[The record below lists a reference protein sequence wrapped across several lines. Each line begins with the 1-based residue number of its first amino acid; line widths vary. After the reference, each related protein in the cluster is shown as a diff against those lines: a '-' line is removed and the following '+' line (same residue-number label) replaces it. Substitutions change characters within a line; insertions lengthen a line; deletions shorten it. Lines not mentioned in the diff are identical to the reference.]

1 MIPTITLKCVGAPSD
16 HAPMSLHLG
25 GGPSTAHDGRVAA
38 TESSD
43 RIPGHRVFAPGRRV
57 LSAFGLVP
65 RFAVVLVI
73 LTVPLT
79 VISWGYVSGAAADRV
94 FTQREIAGAAVL
106 AATIDPM
113 AVSIAGRWSPTEGS
127 TLADASA
134 PLAAAVTDHADM
146 FELEPLWRSASVSL
160 QGAVDRADTAAFAE
174 ATDALGDFIV
184 EVADHSNLTLD
195 PELDTYYLMDAAQN
209 RYPALLVAIGEAE
222 HRIAAL
228 ASGADSSAERWA
240 AERDLARVVAA
251 ELDALATGHWTVAEE
266 TDEPAVRRR
275 ATERA
280 ALASQRADALDAAI
294 DATTDGI
301 APAGNQAS
309 AATSAAQE
317 LALTS
322 MPTTTEIRADWQQ
335 ATDELARLLEARLDQ
350 MNDSSRR
357 LLALAL
363 VCLAVALYLL
373 LALFSGLLRPLRDM
387 RSVLARAGDGDLSAR
402 VRTEGSDELADVSR
416 SINDTVAR
424 VAAVNAELHRRATH
438 DGLTG
443 LPNRVR
449 FVELLEEHMSVAR
462 PGAPIALAF
471 VDLDSFKAVNDL
483 HGHHNGDVVLR
494 TVAERL
500 QSATPSGTICS
511 RLSGDEYAL
520 LFGPGVE
527 PDAVRHAAQR
537 VLGVIGEPIDL
548 ADRRGR
554 IVLEGASLGL
564 AFHDGTDGLDAEGLL
579 AAADFAMY
587 DAKSTAPGLVREF
600 TTELAATVRRRAS
613 MRGELTRALAE
624 PRRSGLTVAY
634 QPIVDLRSQ
643 AVAGCEALARWTS
656 PTLGVV
662 SPAEFVPLA
671 ESIGL
676 ITTLGQYVLG
686 EAAGQLARGQRRR
699 PDLYMSVNVSALALS
714 DGLLE
719 LQVEQAAAAAGVAPE
734 TFWLELTESAMMVD
748 PQGAARR
755 ISSIRR
761 LGHPVAIDDFGTGY
775 SSLAYLHS
783 LELSALKVDRS
794 FVESLDDPTAA
805 TNRHILQMT
814 LELARHL
821 GLDIIAEGIETQAQ
835 HDALLDLG
843 VTRGQGFFMH
853 RPMTGEALEAL
864 LDAAAAPPMP
874 ALPPAHAPVD
884 PPIVAPMSHAG

>member
-1 MIPTITLKCVGAPSD
+1 
-16 HAPMSLHLG
+16 MSLHRSA
-25 GGPSTAHDGRVAA
+25 GPRSAHDGRASTA
-38 TESSD
+38 ETTD
-43 RIPGHRVFAPGRRV
+43 RTGRAGRTSGHRAFAPGRRV
-57 LSAFGLVP
+57 LATFGLVQ
-65 RFAVVLVI
+65 RFAVVLLI

-79 VISWGYVSGAAADRV
+79 VISWGYVSGAAADRD
-94 FTQREIAGAAVL
+94 FTEREIAGVVVL
-106 AATIDPM
+106 EATIDPM
-113 AVSIAGRWSPTEGS
+113 AASVDGRWSPAGN
-127 TLADASA
+127 SA
-134 PLAAAVTDHADM
+134 LVEAQAALAAAVADHADTI
-146 FELEPLWRSASVSL
+146 ELDSPWRDVSTAV
-160 QGAVDRADTAAFAE
+160 QGAIDGGDASAHADAA
-174 ATDALGDFIV
+174 DALRDFIV
-184 EVADHSNLTLD
+184 DVGDRSNLTLD
-195 PELDTYYLMDAAQN
+195 PELDSYYLMDAAQY
-209 RYPALLVAIGEAE
+209 RYPTLLVTLGEAE
-222 HRIAAL
+222 QRVEGFAT
-228 ASGADSSAERWA
+228 SRDSVAERWS
-240 AERDLARVVAA
+240 AERDLARLVAA
-251 ELDALATGHWTVAEE
+251 ELDALAAGHWTVADE
-266 TDEPAVRRR
+266 TDDPVVRVR

-280 ALASQRADALDAAI
+280 ILASRRADSIDAAI
-294 DATTDGI
+294 DGVAADGI
-301 APAGNQAS
+301 AADGIGTTD
-309 AATSAAQE
+309 AALDAQE
-317 LALTS
+317 AALAS
-322 MPTTTEIRADWQQ
+322 MPTTAEISADWKQV
-335 ATDELARLLEARLDQ
+335 TDELAGLLDARLDS

-373 LALFSGLLRPLRDM
+373 LSLFSGLLRSLRDM
-387 RSVLARAGDGDLSAR
+387 RDVLARAGNGDLTAR
-402 VRTEGSDELADVSR
+402 VRPEGSDELADVSR
-416 SINDTVAR
+416 SINDTVAS
-424 VAAVNAELHRRATH
+424 VAAVNAELRRRATH

-443 LPNRVR
+443 LPNRGH
-449 FVELLEEHMSVAR
+449 FVELLQERMALAR
-462 PGAPIALAF
+462 PGASIALAF

-511 RLSGDEYAL
+511 RLAGDEYAL
-520 LFGPGVE
+520 LLGPGVE
-527 PDAVRHAAQR
+527 PDVVRAAAQR

-548 ADRRGR
+548 ADQRVR

-613 MRGELTRALAE
+613 MRSELTRALAE

-686 EAAGQLARGQRRR
+686 EAAQQLARGQHHR
-699 PDLYMSVNVSALALS
+699 PDLYMSVNVSALALT

-719 LQVEQAAAAAGVAPE
+719 LQVEQAASAAGIAPE

-748 PQGAARR
+748 PEVAARR

-761 LGHPVAIDDFGTGY
+761 RGHPVAVDDFGTGY

-794 FVESLDDPTAA
+794 FVESLDDPAAA

-821 GLDIIAEGIETQAQ
+821 GLDVIAEGIETQAQ
-835 HDALLDLG
+835 HDALVDLG

-853 RPMTGEALEAL
+853 RPMPGEALDAL
-864 LDAAAAPPMP
+864 LGGPSAPS
-874 ALPPAHAPVD
+874 VD
-884 PPIVAPMSHAG
+884 PSPTVAPDVAPLSHVG

>member
-1 MIPTITLKCVGAPSD
+1 MFLHRGA
-16 HAPMSLHLG
+16 
-25 GGPSTAHDGRVAA
+25 GPRSAHDGRAPT
-38 TESSD
+38 TESTD
-43 RIPGHRVFAPGRRV
+43 RIPGHRAFAPGRRV
-57 LSAFGLVP
+57 LAVFGLVP
-65 RFAVVLVI
+65 RFGVVLLI

-79 VISWGYVSGAAADRV
+79 VISWGYVSGAAADRD
-94 FTQREIAGAAVL
+94 FTAREIAGVAVL
-106 AATIDPM
+106 EATIDPM
-113 AVSIAGRWSPTEGS
+113 AASVDGRRSTAGNSA
-127 TLADASA
+127 LVDAQVA
-134 PLAAAVTDHADM
+134 LAAAVADHADTL
-146 FELEPLWRSASVSL
+146 ELESPWQDVSIAV
-160 QGAVDRADTAAFAE
+160 QGAIDTEDASALADAA
-174 ATDALGDFIV
+174 DALRDFIV
-184 EVADHSNLTLD
+184 DVGDRSNLTLD
-195 PELDTYYLMDAAQN
+195 PELDTYYLMDAAQY
-209 RYPALLVAIGEAE
+209 RYPALLVTLGEAE
-222 HRIAAL
+222 QRIEGL
-228 ASGADSSAERWA
+228 ATNRDSVAERWS
-240 AERDLARVVAA
+240 AERDLVRLVAA

-266 TDEPAVRRR
+266 TDDPMVRVR

-280 ALASQRADALDAAI
+280 ILASQRVDSIDAAI
-294 DATTDGI
+294 DATFEGV
-301 APAGNQAS
+301 AAGAIGTTE
-309 AATSAAQE
+309 AALDAQE
-317 LALTS
+317 AALAAI
-322 MPTTTEIRADWQQ
+322 PTTAEIRADWKQV
-335 ATDELARLLEARLDQ
+335 TGELAGLLEVRLDS

-363 VCLAVALYLL
+363 VCLAVAFYLL
-373 LALFSGLLRPLRDM
+373 LSLFSGLLRSLRDM
-387 RSVLARAGDGDLSAR
+387 RSVLARAGNGDLTAR
-402 VRTEGSDELADVSR
+402 VRPEGSDELADVSH

-424 VAAVNAELHRRATH
+424 VAAVNAELRQRATH

-443 LPNRVR
+443 LPNRDH
-449 FVELLEEHMSVAR
+449 FVELLEERMAIAR

-494 TVAERL
+494 IVAERL

-511 RLSGDEYAL
+511 RLAGDEYAL
-520 LFGPGVE
+520 VLGPGVE
-527 PDAVRHAAQR
+527 PDALRAAAKR
-537 VLGVIGEPIDL
+537 VLGVIVEPIDL
-548 ADRRGR
+548 ADQRGR

-624 PRRSGLTVAY
+624 PRRSGLGVAY

-686 EAAGQLARGQRRR
+686 EAAQQLARGQHHR

-719 LQVEQAAAAAGVAPE
+719 LQVEQATSAAGIAPG

-761 LGHPVAIDDFGTGY
+761 RGHPVAIDDFGTGY

-783 LELSALKVDRS
+783 LELTALKVDRS

-805 TNRHILQMT
+805 TNRRILQMT

-821 GLDIIAEGIETQAQ
+821 SLDIIAEGIETRAQ
-835 HDALLDLG
+835 HDALVDLG
-843 VTRGQGFFMH
+843 VARGQGFFMH
-853 RPMTGEALEAL
+853 RPMPGQALDAL
-864 LDAAAAPPMP
+864 LGSPSAPSPSVGP
-874 ALPPAHAPVD
+874 SPT
-884 PPIVAPMSHAG
+884 VAPLSHVG